1 MKNHFFYL
9 PALVAM
15 SMCVGLTACGDDDP
29 GDDTTGNGGTPTGT
43 TATSTQA
50 MSPKEQKAYLDEVA
64 QEFLNQLPADE
75 FTQLSDLANYISETY
90 FDDYNWNNVETWGR
104 DILDNLTKSM
114 NKKTS
119 YKDDWGTI
127 FYDNYSCELVA
138 SNFTGHFT
146 AKNGKWVYSD
156 ASDLQFI
163 FTDKKK
169 QECVLSVTTSGNV
182 VKVHAFNLDITT
194 DYDWY
199 NDEEYKDRTQY
210 TIGVPEKIIIT
221 LTQGGNQVFKN
232 TVTTN
237 ISSLTAG
244 QEFDIS
250 GSKCSVTEK
259 IELNNGYTLN
269 VSKASYSSTSAS
281 AVATMTKNGTTLFTA
296 SASSDL
302 SKIPS
307 VNASAFTADFDE
319 DEYDFDDA
327 NVSNTYVKLDILG
340 KVQMQGSISDVTKF
354 SDYLDKAD
362 DNDENEGSYKSYIGQ
377 ANGLMSVFL
386 YYKNSNVKQAQVTL
400 EPFEERGYSYSYWTY
415 EPILNFFD
423 GSTYSTF
430 EAFFNDTD
438 FKALIDLFED
448 LVDDYDKLID

>member
-1 MKNHFFYL
+1 
-9 PALVAM
+9 
-15 SMCVGLTACGDDDP
+15 
-29 GDDTTGNGGTPTGT
+29 
-43 TATSTQA
+43 
-50 MSPKEQKAYLDEVA
+50 
-64 QEFLNQLPADE
+64 
-75 FTQLSDLANYISETY
+75 
-90 FDDYNWNNVETWGR
+90 
-104 DILDNLTKSM
+104 
-114 NKKTS
+114 
-119 YKDDWGTI
+119 
-127 FYDNYSCELVA
+127 
-138 SNFTGHFT
+138 
-146 AKNGKWVYSD
+146 
-156 ASDLQFI
+156 
-163 FTDKKK
+163 
-169 QECVLSVTTSGNV
+169 
-182 VKVHAFNLDITT
+182 
-194 DYDWY
+194 
-199 NDEEYKDRTQY
+199 
-210 TIGVPEKIIIT
+210 
-221 LTQGGNQVFKN
+221 
-232 TVTTN
+232 
-237 ISSLTAG
+237 
-244 QEFDIS
+244 
-250 GSKCSVTEK
+250 VTEK

-386 YYKNSNVKQAQVTL
+386 YYKNSDVKQARVTL